1 MAGHSKWSNIKRR
14 KGAVD
19 AKRAKIFTKIGRE
32 IQVAVRA
39 GGPDPEINSR
49 LKDVIAKA
57 RANNMPNDNINRSIK
72 KASGDGSTDQL
83 EDIQYEG
90 YGAGGVAFMVRTLT
104 DNRNRTAADIRHIFD
119 KFGGNLGTTG
129 CVSFMFQNQGQI
141 FLEREKYPD
150 AEEIMMAALEAGA
163 EDIVEEEEV
172 YVVVTAPENYHE
184 VLDQLSVDYEIASS
198 ELGPVPDNTMNIS
211 DAETV
216 TQLEK
221 LIDALEDNDDVQDI
235 YHNWDE

>member
-1 MAGHSKWSNIKRR
+1 
-14 KGAVD
+14 
-19 AKRAKIFTKIGRE
+19 
-32 IQVAVRA
+32 
-39 GGPDPEINSR
+39 
-49 LKDVIAKA
+49 
-57 RANNMPNDNINRSIK
+57 
-72 KASGDGSTDQL
+72 
-83 EDIQYEG
+83 
-90 YGAGGVAFMVRTLT
+90 
-104 DNRNRTAADIRHIFD
+104 
-119 KFGGNLGTTG
+119 
-129 CVSFMFQNQGQI
+129 
-141 FLEREKYPD
+141 
-150 AEEIMMAALEAGA
+150 MAALEAGA

>member
-1 MAGHSKWSNIKRR
+1 
-14 KGAVD
+14 
-19 AKRAKIFTKIGRE
+19 
-32 IQVAVRA
+32 
-39 GGPDPEINSR
+39 
-49 LKDVIAKA
+49 
-57 RANNMPNDNINRSIK
+57 
-72 KASGDGSTDQL
+72 
-83 EDIQYEG
+83 
-90 YGAGGVAFMVRTLT
+90 MVRTLT
-104 DNRNRTAADIRHIFD
+104 DSRNRTAADIRHIFD